1 MFNIV
6 IIGLSKANKKKIKK
20 KKKKKKKKGLVEQ
33 KKKKKKKKKKKNYGQ
48 DQLVSRCMAASFFC
62 R

>member
-1 MFNIV
+1 M
-6 IIGLSKANKKKIKK
+6 LSKDKKTREIVLQYTYMAMLV
-20 KKKKKKKKGLVEQ
+20 KGSEENYLIMMFQ
-33 KKKKKKKKKKKNYGQ
+33 SMNNYGQ